1 MGRWYS
7 DGKKLIIGKPY
18 PDADEIRIIYNARPA
33 LKRAD
38 NDAFGNEEIYIP
50 PEFLPM
56 LAARLRGE
64 AYKLANEDA
73 LAAKW
78 LSDYNAQLDD
88 FKAFSAAHAPSF
100 GE

>member
-1 MGRWYS
+1 
-7 DGKKLIIGKPY
+7 
-18 PDADEIRIIYNARPA
+18 
-33 LKRAD
+33 
-38 NDAFGNEEIYIP
+38 
-50 PEFLPM
+50 M